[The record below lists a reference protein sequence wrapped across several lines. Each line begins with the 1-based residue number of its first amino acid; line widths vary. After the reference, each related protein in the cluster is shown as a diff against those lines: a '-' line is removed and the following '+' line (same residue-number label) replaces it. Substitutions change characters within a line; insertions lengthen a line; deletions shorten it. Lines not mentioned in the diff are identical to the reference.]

1 MRQWQWRPEL
11 QQTLFDCYFFL
22 VQTAVAVVLR
32 WVALRQVSFVFF
44 FIFYF
49 SFWKRGERE
58 RTDGRA
64 HLSRAV
70 ANLISLH
77 AIRTITTAAAAAMFS
92 KVLSL
97 SPLVGGVG
105 EIWKKRTDGGRP
117 CLVDREKERVKLGAE
132 GWAISYYSMG

>member
-1 MRQWQWRPEL
+1 MSCIAPSFFRFL
-11 QQTLFDCYFFL
+11 LHFLFFFL
-22 VQTAVAVVLR
+22 EE
-32 WVALRQVSFVFF
+32 
-44 FIFYF
+44 
-49 SFWKRGERE
+49 G
-58 RTDGRA
+58 TDGRA

-70 ANLISLH
+70 ADLISLH
-77 AIRTITTAAAAAMFS
+77 AIRTITTAAAAAAMFS

-105 EIWKKRTDGGRP
+105 EIWKRRTDGGRP